1 MVHGKTT
8 FEWHTNDIRVHKS
21 DIQTTCECIWVICK
35 WHTSTKHLYLLFI
48 LHVICMLLV
57 YHSYL
62 IVCHF
67 FVTRLSFVCHSYANR
82 MYSFVIRIS
91 LCSRM
96 SLVCHSYIFESHSYV
111 TRMYSYVFRMSLV
124 WTRMS
129 FVYVT
134 RMYSYVSRMCFYH
147 EPLNMILVD

>member
-1 MVHGKTT
+1 MTYEYIRVTYEQHASVY
-8 FEWHTNDIRVHKS
+8 EWYANDIRELNIS
-21 DIQTTCECIWVICK
+21 ICYLFC
-35 WHTSTKHLYLLFI
+35 TSF
-48 LHVICMLLV
+48 CMLLV

-67 FVTRLSFVCHSYANR
+67 FVTRVSFVCHSYANR

>member
-21 DIQTTCECIWVICK
+21 DIRTTCECIWVICE
-35 WHTSTKHLYLLFI
+35 WHTSLNISICYLFCTSF
-48 LHVICMLLV
+48 CMLLV

-67 FVTRLSFVCHSYANR
+67 FVTRVSFVCHSYANR

-91 LCSRM
+91 LCTRM

-111 TRMYSYVFRMSLV
+111 FRISLV

-129 FVYVT
+129 FVYAT